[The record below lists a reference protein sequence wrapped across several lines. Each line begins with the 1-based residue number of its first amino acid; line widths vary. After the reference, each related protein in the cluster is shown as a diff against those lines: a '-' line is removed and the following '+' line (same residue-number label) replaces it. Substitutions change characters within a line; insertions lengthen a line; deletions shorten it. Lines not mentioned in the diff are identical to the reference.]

1 MADISFTSR
10 LRNAWDVFRNRDP
23 TQTSM
28 WNETSSA
35 VGNPGIRKLSYG
47 VDRTLVASLYNRI
60 AMDVASID
68 IWHVRTDENGRYKE
82 LIDDELNKRL
92 TLSANI
98 DQTGRSFIQDV
109 ALTLFDEGAVAIV
122 PVETSVN
129 PLYTESYDIL
139 QLRTGKIL
147 EWFANHVRVQVYN
160 QRKGE
165 LQEIVM
171 PKTRVAI
178 VQNPLYAVMNERS
191 SLLSR
196 LTRKLALLDG
206 VDERVNSGK
215 LDLLIQLPYEAKSER
230 KKSLVDERLKDI
242 ENQIMLSKYGI
253 AYLSGTER
261 VVQLNRPAENNL
273 LEQIKYN
280 MEQMYTQLGVTEPV
294 YNGTADEAATLNYY
308 NRTVEPV
315 VSEICDAMTRTFV
328 SKTARAQRQKVMYF
342 RDPFKLVPV
351 SQIAEIA
358 DKFTRNE
365 ILSSNELRAILGYK
379 PVDDPRADE
388 LRNKNLNAQN
398 DQLPGIIPGEEEVQE
413 DVYDDGGEEEF
424 FREELY

>member
-68 IWHVRTDENGRYKE
+68 IWHVRTEENGRYKE

-398 DQLPGIIPGEEEVQE
+398 DQLPGMIPGEEEVQE